1 MTPPEV
7 GQCTICTSLHGCL
20 ITHSLLHYHSS
31 IQSIY
36 VTGCIAPGPVLG
48 DAGTE
53 MTRSLN
59 TLEIPI
65 LVGKKVQEHM
75 DSSSMGGSGRGLS
88 IVGGSMW
95 MALAG

>member
-1 MTPPEV
+1 MR
-7 GQCTICTSLHGCL
+7 
-20 ITHSLLHYHSS
+20 YHSS

-36 VTGCIAPGPVLG
+36 VTDCFAPGPVLG

-59 TLEIPI
+59 TLETPI

-75 DSSSMGGSGRGLS
+75 VSGSMGGSGRGLS
-88 IVGGSMW
+88 IVDGSIW
-95 MALAG
+95 MALAR

>member
-1 MTPPEV
+1 MR
-7 GQCTICTSLHGCL
+7 
-20 ITHSLLHYHSS
+20 YHSS

-36 VTGCIAPGPVLG
+36 VTDCFAPGPVLG

-59 TLEIPI
+59 TLETPI

-75 DSSSMGGSGRGLS
+75 DSGRGLS
-88 IVGGSMW
+88 IVDGSIW
-95 MALAG
+95 MALAR